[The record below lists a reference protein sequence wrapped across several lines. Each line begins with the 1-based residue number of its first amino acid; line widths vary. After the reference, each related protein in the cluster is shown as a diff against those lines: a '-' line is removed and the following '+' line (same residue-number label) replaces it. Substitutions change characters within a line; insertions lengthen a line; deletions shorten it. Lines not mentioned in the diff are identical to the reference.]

1 MRRLRTLP
9 EALAQ
14 AARAGTGYCFV
25 QDGVDVHRRYEDVLT
40 ASFQVA
46 RALREAGL
54 RRGDLVAII
63 LADAEQFLTTLF
75 GASMALVIP
84 ASLYPPSPTS
94 DLARYLD
101 LTAATLRAAGARAVV
116 TSTTLAP
123 ELEKL
128 KPTCPDL
135 SLVVT
140 RESLD
145 APPIEPDT
153 MPALG
158 DIAFVQF
165 TSGSTSVPKGV
176 VLTHGNVCANVNAI
190 RGASG
195 LGVGQD
201 DIAVSWLPLNHDMGF
216 VGMALCPMYA
226 GRPAVLLPPQVFV
239 RRPAEWLRTLTR
251 HRGTIS
257 FAPNF
262 AYDLCV
268 RRVKERDLD
277 GLDLAPWR
285 VAGCGSEPIHAPT
298 LAAFAEKFA
307 AVGFRETSYFPCY
320 GLAEHV
326 LAATFPRRGR
336 KLRTET
342 LAGDDLTERRLA
354 RLALDDDNAV
364 TLVSC
369 GGPFP
374 GHKIQITGE
383 DGRPLPER
391 HVGEI
396 VLAGPSV
403 MMGYYRQ
410 DELTAQAVREGWLHT
425 GDLGYLSDGELFV
438 CGRAKDIIIVN
449 GRKYHPQD
457 LEWAVDDLAGVR
469 RGRVVAFGASEP
481 GRADRVVVIVEPS
494 GTVPGEELTES
505 IRRQVSGLFGLY
517 VDEVALVPSGTV
529 GRTTSGK
536 VQRAATRARYEQL
549 ARGAALSGLPGS
561 PGAAFGSPGGSP
573 GGSVGGS
580 ARGRHRTTNEG

>member
-1 MRRLRTLP
+1 MHRLRTLP

-25 QDGVDVHRRYEDVLT
+25 QDGVDVHRPYEDVLK

-54 RRGDLVAII
+54 TRGDLVAIV
-63 LADAEQFLTTLF
+63 LPDAEQFLTTLF
-75 GASMALVIP
+75 GASMAAVIP
-84 ASLYPPSPTS
+84 ASFYPPSPTS

-116 TSTTLAP
+116 TSATLAP
-123 ELEKL
+123 EFEKL
-128 KPTCPDL
+128 KAECSDL
-135 SLVVT
+135 ALVLT
-140 RESLD
+140 RDSLD
-145 APPIEPDT
+145 APATEPDA
-153 MPALG
+153 MPG
-158 DIAFVQF
+158 PDDIAFVQF
-165 TSGSTSVPKGV
+165 TSGSTSAPKGV
-176 VLTHGNVCANVNAI
+176 VLTHSNVCANVDAI
-190 RGASG
+190 RGNSG
-195 LGVGQD
+195 LAIGRD
-201 DIAVSWLPLNHDMGF
+201 DTAVSWLPLNHDMGF

-226 GRPAVLLPPQVFV
+226 GRPAVLLPPHVFV
-239 RRPAEWLRTLTR
+239 RRPAEWLRTMTR

-262 AYDLCV
+262 AFDLCV

-277 GLDLAPWR
+277 GLDLSHWR
-285 VAGCGSEPIHAPT
+285 IAGCGSEPIHAPT
-298 LAAFAEKFA
+298 LTAFAEKFA
-307 AVGFRETSYFPCY
+307 RVGFRETSYLPSY

-326 LAATFPRRGR
+326 LAATFSPRGR
-336 KLRTET
+336 KPRTET
-342 LAGDDLTERRLA
+342 LAGDDLTERRVA
-354 RLALDDDNAV
+354 RLAVDDDNPI

-369 GGPFP
+369 GRPFP
-374 GHKIQITGE
+374 GHAIQIIGE

-391 HVGEI
+391 QVGEI

-410 DELTAQAVREGWLHT
+410 DELTAKAVREGWLYT
-425 GDLGYLSDGELFV
+425 GDLGYLSNGELFV

-457 LEWAVDDLAGVR
+457 LEWAVDDLPGVR

-494 GTVPGEELTES
+494 GTVPGEALTDS
-505 IRRQVSGLFGLY
+505 IRRQVSGMFGLY

-549 ARGAALSGLPGS
+549 ARGAALSELSGLGS
-561 PGAAFGSPGGSP
+561 S
-573 GGSVGGS
+573 GS
-580 ARGRHRTTNEG
+580 AASRSSGSSGEQRRTTNEA